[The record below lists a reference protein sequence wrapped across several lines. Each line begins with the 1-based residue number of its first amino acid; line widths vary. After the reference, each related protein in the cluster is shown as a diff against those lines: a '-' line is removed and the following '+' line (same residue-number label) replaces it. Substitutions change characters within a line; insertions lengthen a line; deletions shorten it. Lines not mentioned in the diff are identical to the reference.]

1 MTKQQVLLFLNR
13 LIEPAVDHEA
23 AAKEKRTYGDRA
35 AQEAKTNTN
44 EQHALR
50 IAELALRQTPDDDA
64 IFKT

>member
-23 AAKEKRTYGDRA
+23 AAREKRTYGDRA
-35 AQEAKTNTN
+35 ASEAKASTN

-50 IAELALRQTPDDDA
+50 IAELALRQTPDNDP
-64 IFKT
+64 IFKS